1 MRVTCVQAELKINK
15 FSWQDEGEYS
25 LIAKNRYGFDG
36 DSIVIKVAGG
46 IGRRRQRN
54 KEKGRTIPNKRNSEQ
69 MKLPQINAAVS
80 MTNYY
85 YLTPIFMS
93 IFLSIHYI
101 FEVLNFYIAL

>member
-1 MRVTCVQAELKINK
+1 MFTNC
-15 FSWQDEGEYS
+15 
-25 LIAKNRYGFDG
+25 FDG